1 MPRRAAVLALC
12 VPMLALAACSRGE
25 GDQSKAKGP
34 RPPAVP
40 VTAAAVETR
49 DVPVQIQGIG
59 NVQASSTVSVYA
71 LLSGQIFQVHFKEG
85 QDVSAGALLFTIDPR
100 PFESALRQAQATMAQ
115 HQAAVAQAEANLA
128 RDQAQADNAGV
139 EEERYKKLVQRGLIA
154 REQYDQI
161 LTAHKSALATV
172 DASRAMVT
180 NQKALVQADA
190 AAVENAKVQLTYTA
204 IRAPIEGRTG
214 NLLIHQG
221 NVVKANDIGNPLVVI
236 NRVHPINVV
245 FAVPERF
252 LDQIKTARTTGPLA
266 VDATPQ
272 GQTFTARGMLS
283 FVNNTVD
290 TTTGTIQLKATFD
303 NADNALWPGQF
314 ATVTLTVRT
323 ERGALAVPSQ
333 AIQAGQQGQYVFVVK
348 PDATVESRPIVV
360 AFVNGPITIIRAG
373 LQSGERVVT
382 DGQLRLAPGTRVDI
396 KPASPTAPTAPTT
409 SRAPAPTSPAP
420 APTSPAPAP
429 TSPAPAPTSP
439 APAPK

>member
-1 MPRRAAVLALC
+1 MTPRQAAALAICVWLLALGG
-12 VPMLALAACSRGE
+12 CSRGE
-25 GDQSKAKGP
+25 GEQSKAKLA

-40 VTAAAVETR
+40 VTAAAVEAR

-59 NVQASSTVSVYA
+59 NVQAAATVSVYS
-71 LLSGQIFQVHFKEG
+71 LLSGQIFKVHFTEG
-85 QDVSAGALLFTIDPR
+85 QDVKAGDLIFTIDPR
-100 PFESALRQAQATMAQ
+100 PFESALQQAQATMAQ
-115 HQAAVAQAEANLA
+115 HQAAVAQAEANLV
-128 RDQAQADNAGV
+128 RDQAQADNAQV
-139 EEERYKKLVQRGLIA
+139 EEERYKKLVQGGLIA

-172 DASRAMVT
+172 DADRAMVT

-190 AAVENAKVQLTYTA
+190 AAVDNAKVQLSYTA

-252 LDQIKTARTTGPLA
+252 LEDIKIARALGPLA
-266 VDATPQ
+266 VEATPQ
-272 GQTFTARGMLS
+272 GRTVIARGTLS
-283 FVNNTVD
+283 FVNNAVD

-303 NADNALWPGQF
+303 NADNTLWPGQF

-323 ERGALAVPSQ
+323 EPGALVVPSQ

-348 PDATVESRPIVV
+348 PDSTVESRPVVV
-360 AFVNGPITIIRAG
+360 AFTNGPSTIIRKG
-373 LQSGERVVT
+373 VRSGERVVT
-382 DGQLRLAPGTRVDI
+382 DGQLRLVSGTRVDV
-396 KPASPTAPTAPTT
+396 KSASPTSPAA
-409 SRAPAPTSPAP
+409 APTSPAA
-420 APTSPAPAP
+420 APTSPAA
-429 TSPAPAPTSP
+429 
-439 APAPK
+439 APK

>member
-1 MPRRAAVLALC
+1 MTPRRAAALALS
-12 VPMLALAACSRGE
+12 VAVLALAACSRSD
-25 GDQSKAKGP
+25 GDAKAKAGQ

-40 VTAAAVETR
+40 VTAATVEAR

-59 NVQASSTVSVYA
+59 NVQASSTVSVYS

-85 QDVSAGALLFTIDPR
+85 QEVKAGALLFSIDPR
-100 PFESALRQAQATMAQ
+100 PFEAALQQAQATMAQ
-115 HQAAVAQAEANLA
+115 HQAAIAQAEANLA
-128 RDQAQADNAGV
+128 RDQAHADNARV
-139 EEERYKKLVQRGLIA
+139 EEERYKKLVQGGLIA
-154 REQYDQI
+154 RGQYDQI

-172 DASRAMVT
+172 DAARAMVA

-221 NVVKANDIGNPLVVI
+221 NIVKANDIGNPLVII

-252 LDQIKTARTTGPLA
+252 LDQVKTERAKGSRA
-266 VDATPQ
+266 VEATPQ
-272 GQTFTARGMLS
+272 GQTVVARGTLS

-290 TTTGTIQLKATFD
+290 TTTGTIQLKAAFD

-323 ERGALAVPSQ
+323 EPNALVVPSQ
-333 AIQAGQQGQYVFVVK
+333 AIQAGQKGQYVFVVK
-348 PDATVESRPIVV
+348 PDSTVESRPVVV
-360 AFVNGPITIIRAG
+360 AFASGPFTIVRQGVQA
-373 LQSGERVVT
+373 GERVVT
-382 DGQLRLAPGTRVDI
+382 DGHLRLVPGARVDV
-396 KPASPTAPTAPTT
+396 KPAG
-409 SRAPAPTSPAP
+409 PAS
-420 APTSPAPAP
+420 P